1 MNKFQESELRA
12 EFKNTIIKIM
22 NIAKIRTT
30 PDEVDQVVDEYFSS
44 FVLSPVR
51 ASYILSV
58 ANSLTAL
65 ATASSMCANSTS
77 TFG

>member
-44 FVLSPVR
+44 FVLTVPTNEIRKIAEVVTKR
-51 ASYILSV
+51 G
-58 ANSLTAL
+58 N
-65 ATASSMCANSTS
+65 
-77 TFG
+77 

>member
-44 FVLSPVR
+44 FVLTVPTNEIRKIAECCV
-51 ASYILSV
+51 
-58 ANSLTAL
+58 
-65 ATASSMCANSTS
+65 
-77 TFG
+77 

>member
-44 FVLSPVR
+44 F
-51 ASYILSV
+51 ILTV
-58 ANSLTAL
+58 PTNEIRKIAEVVTKRGN
-65 ATASSMCANSTS
+65 
-77 TFG
+77 